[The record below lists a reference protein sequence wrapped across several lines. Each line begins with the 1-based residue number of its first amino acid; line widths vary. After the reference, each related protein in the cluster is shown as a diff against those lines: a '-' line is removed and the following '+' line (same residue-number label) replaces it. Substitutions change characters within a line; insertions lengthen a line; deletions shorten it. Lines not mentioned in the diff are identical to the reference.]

1 MNRKGRMD
9 MKLLCYQ
16 YKFFGPRAGLNLDG
30 QVVDLTTLL
39 GSTQVI
45 TDIGALLQLFDA
57 PVSAIQ
63 EALDGGGERNVLP
76 LDQVTL
82 CPPILRPAS
91 VRDSSL
97 FEAHSNGTS
106 KRSGHTTPKIWYER
120 PIYFYENPSVLS
132 GPEAVIVRK
141 PGSVTL
147 DYEAELALVVG
158 KRGSNVKP
166 EHTLDYL
173 FGVTI
178 YNDWTDRAVGGQE
191 VGFLGTHKSKDFA
204 AGLGPWIVTMDEV
217 VDRWNDG
224 RLDLKVEAF
233 VNGKQTTDSA
243 TGNMYWSIPQL
254 FEVVT
259 QDSVV
264 APGDVIGL
272 GTVGGG
278 CLAERGGE
286 LPYLSDGD
294 TVEIRV
300 ERIGSLR
307 QYVKK

>member
-1 MNRKGRMD
+1 

-16 YKFFGPRAGLNLDG
+16 YKFFEPRAGLNLDG
-30 QVVDLTTLL
+30 QVVDLTHLL
-39 GSTQVI
+39 GCTQVI
-45 TDIGALLQLFDA
+45 PDIGALLQRFDD

-63 EALDGGGERNVLP
+63 AALDSGAERVTLP
-76 LDQVTL
+76 LSEVSL
-82 CPPILRPAS
+82 CSPILQPAS
-91 VRDSSL
+91 IRDSSL

-106 KRSGHTTPKIWYER
+106 KSNGHTTPKIWYER
-120 PIYFYENPSVLS
+120 PIYFYENPSVIS
-132 GPEAVIVRK
+132 GPEAVISRK

-158 KRGSNVKP
+158 KKGSNIKA
-166 EHTLDYL
+166 EDTLDYL

-191 VGFLGTHKSKDFA
+191 VGFLGMHKSKDFA
-204 AGLGPWIVTMDEV
+204 GGLGPWIVTMDEV
-217 VDRWNDG
+217 VDRWNNG
-224 RLDLKVEAF
+224 RLDLKVDAY
-233 VNGKQTTDSA
+233 VNGKQTTDSS
-243 TGNMYWSIPQL
+243 TGNMYWTIPQL
-254 FEVVT
+254 FELVA

-264 APGDVIGL
+264 VPGDVIGL

-278 CLAERGGE
+278 CLAERGGA
-286 LPYLSDGD
+286 LPFLSDGD

-300 ERIGSLR
+300 ERIGTLL